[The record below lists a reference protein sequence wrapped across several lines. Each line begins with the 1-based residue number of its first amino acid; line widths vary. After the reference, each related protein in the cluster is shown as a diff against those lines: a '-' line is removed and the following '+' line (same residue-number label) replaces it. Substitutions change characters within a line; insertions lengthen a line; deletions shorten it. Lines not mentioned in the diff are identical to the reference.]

1 MLKVIFIERG
11 IDLLMIQ
18 LDFVNKRLE
27 EEAVRVSGFT
37 EFKDLISALLSL
49 TEESGI
55 NSWINYAAIRK
66 EFEGNPTKK
75 LQAARESKIIV
86 AEENSYRF
94 SNITIYNALMSRRK
108 SKK

>member
-1 MLKVIFIERG
+1 M
-11 IDLLMIQ
+11 
-18 LDFVNKRLE
+18 NKRLE
-27 EEAVRVSGFT
+27 AEATRVAGFR
-37 EFKDLISALLSL
+37 EFADLISTLLSL
-49 TEESGI
+49 TEKSGI
-55 NSWINYAAIRK
+55 NSLINYATIRK

-108 SKK
+108 SKI